1 MGDFQVDV
9 FEPLRKIDGLL
20 VVVKHC
26 VKLLPSMVKH

>member
-20 VVVKHC
+20 VVVIRGKFC
-26 VKLLPSMVKH
+26 RTFP